1 MFDHVSIVVSDFPR
15 AVRFYRA
22 ALAPLGFDL
31 VSGGAEEGYAGFGK
45 VGAPQLWLA
54 PGTPT
59 TGAHIA
65 FAAANRAAVTA
76 FHTAALAAGGKDNG
90 GPGLRDSYGPG
101 YYAAFVHDPDG
112 TNIEAVVHEA

>member
-1 MFDHVSIVVSDFPR
+1 MLDHVSIHVSDFPR

-31 VSGGAEEGYAGFGK
+31 VAGGAEEGYAGFGK
-45 VGAPQLWLA
+45 AGAPQLWLA

-59 TGAHIA
+59 RTAHIA
-65 FAAANRAAVTA
+65 FSAVDRGA
-76 FHTAALAAGGKDNG
+76 VDRFHTAALAAGGSDNG

-112 TNIEAVVHEA
+112 LNIEAVVHE